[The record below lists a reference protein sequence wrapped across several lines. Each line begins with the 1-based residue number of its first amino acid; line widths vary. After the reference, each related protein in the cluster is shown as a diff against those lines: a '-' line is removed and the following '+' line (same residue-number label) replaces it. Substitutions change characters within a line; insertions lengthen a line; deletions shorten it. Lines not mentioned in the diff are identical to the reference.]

1 MDSLKEKPLQMLA
14 GKRKV
19 SGKMEIDGCKLNELL
34 AYLYKR

>member
-1 MDSLKEKPLQMLA
+1 MLA

-19 SGKMEIDGCKLNELL
+19 SRKVEIDGCKLNELL